1 MRALHTHRPTCCS
14 LPNLC
19 SARTVEEK
27 TFILGRESMQT
38 HGTPTAGI
46 NSCPWHRLQ
55 LPTKNKIEAAKGRP
69 TLHPTTPRDNQL
81 FVVLFSAGSRGT
93 LCSRTTFPVHS
104 VLHSV
109 VPPGLAGGGRQG
121 RSTDGTFSI
130 HHPFATT
137 VVSCFFP
144 TTRHGKTPE
153 PDTGHV
159 PRAAEEENS
168 DSEEGRLPGQPG
180 CRGTASAHVPRGG
193 SEMGKRSKLAQ
204 EEVSS
209 GSAGHAEAFLSLL
222 SDKI

>member
-1 MRALHTHRPTCCS
+1 MCALHTHRPPCCS

-27 TFILGRESMQT
+27 AFILGRESVQT
-38 HGTPTAGI
+38 RGTPTAGI
-46 NSCPWHRLQ
+46 NSCLWHGLQ
-55 LPTKNKIEAAKGRP
+55 LPTKNETQAAKGRP
-69 TLHPTTPRDNQL
+69 TLHPTPPRDNQL

-93 LCSRTTFPVHS
+93 FCSRTTFPVHS

-130 HHPFATT
+130 HHPFATA
-137 VVSCFFP
+137 VLSCFFP
-144 TTRHGKTPE
+144 TTRHGKTLE
-153 PDTGHV
+153 PDTSHV

-180 CRGTASAHVPRGG
+180 CRGTASAHVPRGEVRWG
-193 SEMGKRSKLAQ
+193 SSTSWHRRRSA
-204 EEVSS
+204 
-209 GSAGHAEAFLSLL
+209 AGQLGTQRHF
-222 SDKI
+222 